1 MHFYVYIYIYIL
13 SFKNEKFVISR
24 RFSILTGLFPLF
36 DVFNID
42 FIYFKLKMDNIKNNI
57 KILKIKFEFVI
68 YKCNKSFFFFFEN
81 MKSIC

>member
-1 MHFYVYIYIYIL
+1 MHFYVYIYIL

-36 DVFNID
+36 DIYINID

-68 YKCNKSFFFFFEN
+68 YKCNKSFFFFFL
-81 MKSIC
+81 KI

>member
-1 MHFYVYIYIYIL
+1 
-13 SFKNEKFVISR
+13 
-24 RFSILTGLFPLF
+24 
-36 DVFNID
+36 
-42 FIYFKLKMDNIKNNI
+42 MDNIKNNI